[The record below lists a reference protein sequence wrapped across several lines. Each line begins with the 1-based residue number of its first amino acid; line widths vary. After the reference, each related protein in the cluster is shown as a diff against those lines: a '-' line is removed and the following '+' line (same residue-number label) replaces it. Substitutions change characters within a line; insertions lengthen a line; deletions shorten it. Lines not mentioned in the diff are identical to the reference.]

1 MKIPR
6 DMIED
11 NLTWPGSF
19 DFCQLHKASILLDDV
34 GSNPSRV
41 LVGSTEAQKSEKQKK
56 KNWKRETKVIT
67 Q

>member
-41 LVGSTEAQKSEKQKK
+41 LVGSTEAQKSENKRKRTGKEKQK
-56 KNWKRETKVIT
+56 
-67 Q
+67 